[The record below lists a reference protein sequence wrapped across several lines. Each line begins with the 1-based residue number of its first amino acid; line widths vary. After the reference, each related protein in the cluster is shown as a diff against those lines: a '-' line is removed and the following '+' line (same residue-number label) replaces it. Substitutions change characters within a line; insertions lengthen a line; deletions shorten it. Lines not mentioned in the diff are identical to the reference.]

1 MMTSWKQRGAVML
14 KKLVRVNNVGLLRDG
29 VPTPADFGAVTLVYA
44 ENGRGKTTVANI
56 LRAVTR
62 GDAQA
67 IADGSTIDSDQPPYV
82 NVLCADASGN
92 AAVVLENGAWTGTP
106 PEILIFDPTFVEDNV
121 YSGQEV
127 RADHRQQLLQF
138 ALGTHAVKLERKVA
152 DLTKVIADEQRKVS
166 EAQKRI
172 QAHSKTLTVDQFVML
187 ADDPAAEEKIAALRS
202 RIEAARNASTFLQRP
217 SPEQLPQIEFNTDA
231 FFNIIQAT
239 FHGVREDAKAVV
251 QAHFDQHKE
260 PPGIEEWV
268 TTGLKFSAEHGCPFC
283 GQDLKA
289 STLIEAYD
297 AYFNKAL
304 NDFMERVAVL
314 GRGVDDRFAET
325 RLERIAGIAEANDAR
340 VTAWKDQLD
349 VSSPGLDAERAKATL
364 AALRALASNLAKNK
378 QRRPLDIVGTPDEK
392 AEIARLLADV
402 RAQITTYNDAV
413 IVIGK
418 RIADFNKELA
428 GDTPATITAAIARL
442 EAVIARRTDQAKEA
456 IAEYDAAKAK
466 KDQLTNEKAS
476 AREELDALLPEL
488 LKKYEATI
496 NGFLRHFG
504 AAFTIDKF
512 TSNNHGGLVRSNYG
526 LRLRGREVALG
537 ARTDR
542 RPSFRSVLSEGDK
555 RTLALSFFFARLH
568 AKPDELAGKIVV
580 LDDPVCSMD
589 SIRRNRT
596 IRSIVELADKGVQ
609 VVVLSH
615 DAYFL
620 RSLRSLLGDSRRNVS
635 TKVYEI
641 RRAEND
647 YSRVDSCDLDYIC
660 QSRYEQDYGNVAS
673 FAAGTFQGKLGDV
686 ASALRPLV
694 EGAFKQ
700 RFPSPLLSKNLP
712 LAGIIGAIR
721 GALDD
726 SPLALAKPY
735 VEKMSA
741 LNDFATGSHHND
753 LEPSRPI
760 DDGELKQYAMMAL
773 ELVHGDPVVH

>member
-1 MMTSWKQRGAVML
+1 ML
-14 KKLVRVNNVGLLRDG
+14 RKLVRVNNVGLLRDG

-56 LRAVTR
+56 LRAVTL

-67 IADGSTIDSDQPPYV
+67 IADGSTIDSDQPPHV
-82 NVLCADASGN
+82 NVLCANAGGN

-106 PEILIFDPTFVEDNV
+106 PEILVFDPTFVEDNV

-138 ALGTHAVKLERKVA
+138 ALGTDAVKLERKVA

-187 ADDPAAEEKIAALRS
+187 DDDPEAESKIAALRS
-202 RIEAARNASTFLQRP
+202 RMEAARNTSTFLQRP
-217 SPEQLPQIEFNTDA
+217 SPEQLPQIEFDTDA
-231 FFNIIQAT
+231 FFNIIQST

-251 QAHFDQHKE
+251 QAHFDRHKE
-260 PPGIEEWV
+260 PSGIEEWV
-268 TTGLKFSAEHGCPFC
+268 TTGRKFGADHGCPFC

-304 NDFMERVAVL
+304 NDFMEKVTVL
-314 GRGVDDRFAET
+314 GRGVDNRFAET
-325 RLERIAGIAEANDAR
+325 RLERIEGIVEANNAR

-349 VSSPGLDAERAKATL
+349 VSSPELDAERAKATL
-364 AALRALASNLAKNK
+364 ESLRALAGDLAQKK
-378 QRRPLDIVGTPDEK
+378 QRRPLDIVGTPEDK
-392 AEIARLLADV
+392 AEIARLLVDV

-413 IVIGK
+413 TAIGT
-418 RIADFNKELA
+418 RIAGFNKELA
-428 GDTPATITAAIARL
+428 GDTPATITAAITRL
-442 EAVIARRTDQAKEA
+442 EAVIARRSDHAKEA
-456 IAEYDAAKAK
+456 IADYDAAKGK
-466 KDQLTNEKAS
+466 KEQLTNEKEA
-476 AREELDALLPEL
+476 ARKELDALLPEL

-512 TSNNHGGLVRSNYG
+512 TSNNHGGLVRSIYG
-526 LRLRGREVALG
+526 LKLRGREVALG

-555 RTLALSFFFARLH
+555 RTLALAFFFARLH
-568 AKPDELAGKIVV
+568 ANPDELAGKIVV

-589 SIRRNRT
+589 STRRNKT
-596 IRSIVELADKGVQ
+596 IRSIAELVSKGVQ

-620 RSLRSLLGDSRRNVS
+620 LQLRDLLSGPNYKITSEVH
-635 TKVYEI
+635 EI
-641 RRAEND
+641 KRVEND
-647 YSRVDSCDLDYIC
+647 YSRIGACDLDYLC
-660 QSRYEQDYGNVAS
+660 QSPYIQRYGNVAA
-673 FAAGTFQGKLGDV
+673 FVAGTYQGTRESIAGD
-686 ASALRPLV
+686 LRPLV
-694 EGAFKQ
+694 EGFFLR
-700 RFPSPLLSKNLP
+700 RFPPPLLSKDWTLNQ
-712 LAGIIGAIR
+712 IIGQIR
-721 GALDD
+721 VSPDD

-735 VEKMSA
+735 LDKLTA
-741 LNDFATGSHHND
+741 LNDFACDPHHD
-753 LEPSRPI
+753 KLSPSMPM
-760 DDGELKQYAMMAL
+760 DDGQLRQYAVMAL
-773 ELVHGDPVVH
+773 ELIHGDPVVH